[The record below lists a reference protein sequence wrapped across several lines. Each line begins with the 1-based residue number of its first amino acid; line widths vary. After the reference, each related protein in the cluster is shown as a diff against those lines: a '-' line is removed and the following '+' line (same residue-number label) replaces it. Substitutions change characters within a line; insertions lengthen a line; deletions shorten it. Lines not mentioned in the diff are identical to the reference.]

1 MTLSSLAQALGLG
14 PPPCVACGGAS
25 RACWAVMTAWPS
37 HCVSVRPTGQKPLAG
52 EGLVVSLDQIRAVL
66 SIHPALVRLALERL
80 QLNHRLIRYE

>member
-1 MTLSSLAQALGLG
+1 MTV
-14 PPPCVACGGAS
+14 P
-25 RACWAVMTAWPS
+25 
-37 HCVSVRPTGQKPLAG
+37 PTGQKPLAG